1 MIVAGTRIARH
12 QCRGVECGEHSAY
25 ASTNRNERARSVER
39 QPHRFS
45 SRTPEVTPAT
55 HERRDAKVLAQKS
68 RWVLERLLVKLVRR
82 SWVCSCVFRKRLISL
97 LYDLLAFKEVF
108 GKGDKGPAPRY
119 RHLPVFLHS
128 LGAALW
134 GREARE
140 RQDYVTAAGV
150 TGQSMPLA

>member
-12 QCRGVECGEHSAY
+12 QCRGVECREQSTH
-25 ASTNRNERARSVER
+25 ASTNRNERARSIQR

-45 SRTPEVTPAT
+45 ARTPEVTPTT
-55 HERRDAKVLAQKS
+55 HERRDAKVLAQKGG
-68 RWVLERLLVKLVRR
+68 WVLERLLVKLVRR
-82 SWVCSCVFRKRLISL
+82 SWVRSCVCHKRLIPL

-108 GKGDKGPAPRY
+108 GQGDKGPSPRY

-134 GREARE
+134 GREAHG
-140 RQDYVTAAGV
+140 RQGYVTAAGV
-150 TGQSMPLA
+150 TG